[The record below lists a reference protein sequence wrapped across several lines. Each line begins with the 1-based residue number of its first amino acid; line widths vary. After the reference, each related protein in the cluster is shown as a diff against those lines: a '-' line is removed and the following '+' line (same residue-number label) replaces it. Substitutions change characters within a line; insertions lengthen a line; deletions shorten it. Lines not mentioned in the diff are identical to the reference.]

1 MTLDKIAEG
10 IVFNGKIPVGF
21 YLTLTG
27 DEAELAAMYEG
38 ITSKHPIYSKIGAA
52 LNPLGAS
59 IDNYY
64 FELSSS
70 LHNSKITYFAFLN
83 DGGK

>member
-1 MTLDKIAEG
+1 MNLNEIAEG
-10 IVFNGKIPVGF
+10 IVFNEKIPVGF

-38 ITSKHPIYSKIGAA
+38 INSKHPIYSKIEMA

-64 FELSSS
+64 FELFSS
-70 LHNSKITYFAFLN
+70 LHNGKITYFAFLN